1 MGRVL
6 FVFLDGVGIG
16 PLDSQINP
24 FFQAQLPNLRAL
36 LGGQLPHLQVPEI
49 HTGEAIAFPLDP
61 LLGVEGLPQSG
72 TGHTAL
78 MTGENAPALY
88 GRHFGPWVP
97 VKLRPLVKDRNFLTR
112 AMAEGYQCTF
122 ANAYP
127 KEFRD
132 SRWAR
137 RPAGPALAAEAAGLL
152 TRQAE
157 SLAKGEAVSSEIV
170 NSGWKRRLGYTD
182 LPDIT
187 PEEAGRNL
195 GRISSEVDLTFFAHY
210 GTDYAGHRG
219 KMPGGALALER
230 VDAFLGGILGSLPEA
245 STLIV
250 ASDHGNLE
258 DITGGHTLNPVFCLL
273 KGPLS
278 PQLRE
283 GRTRITDLPGL
294 ILDALS
300 LDSAATT
307 T

>member
-16 PLDSQINP
+16 PLDSRINP
-24 FFQAQLPNLRAL
+24 FFQAQLPHLRSL
-36 LGGQLPHLQVPEI
+36 LGGQLPHLEVPEI
-49 HTGEAIAFPLDP
+49 RAGEAIAFPLDP

-78 MTGENAPALY
+78 FTGENAPALY

-97 VKLRPLVKDRNFLTR
+97 VKLRPLLEDRSFLAR
-112 AMAEGYQCTF
+112 AIAQGYRCTF

-127 KEFRD
+127 KEFRG

-137 RPAGPALAAEAAGLL
+137 RPAGPPLAAKAAGLL
-152 TRQAE
+152 TRQGE

-170 NSGWKRRLGYTD
+170 NSGWKSHLGYTD

-195 GRISSEVDLTFFAHY
+195 VRISSLVDLTFFAHY

-219 KMPGGALALER
+219 KMPGGIQALEL
-230 VDAFLGGILGSLPEA
+230 VDAFLGGILGSLPRA
-245 STLIV
+245 STLLL

-258 DITGGHTLNPVFCLL
+258 DITGGHTRNPVLCLL
-273 KGPLS
+273 KGPRAR
-278 PQLRE
+278 QLRE
-283 GRTRITDLPGL
+283 GRKLITEIPAL

-300 LDSAATT
+300 LDLPVTT
-307 T
+307 S